1 MRRNP
6 LILVSILLLGAIAL
20 IFTSRTKAQ
29 SSSAERRITQ
39 AVDEAKLVRLSGN
52 THPMARPEFDQG
64 AAPPD
69 LPMERMMLVLQRSP
83 EQEAALDKLMAE
95 QMDKSSPNYH
105 QWITTQRFGQLF
117 GPSDADIETV
127 TSWLRSHGFEIGSV
141 AKGKNVIDFSGNAG
155 QVKETFHTEIHK
167 YLIRGEEH
175 WANSSDPQIPAALT
189 PVVLGVNRLHNFFPK
204 AMNRNLGIYARS
216 KKTGK
221 VLPVKPNFT
230 YNQGSPC
237 GISTSNDCF
246 AVGPADFAAIYH
258 VQELW
263 NAPTNIDGT
272 GQTIAIVNDS
282 NINVVNGVPVDN
294 ANFRLLF
301 GLPANNPT
309 VILAGI
315 DPGLN
320 DDEIE
325 AALDTQWAGAVAKGA
340 KIDLVIAANT
350 NVQSGVDIAAQFI
363 VDNNVAPILS
373 ESFGNCESILGAGE
387 NSFINGLWQMA
398 VASNGQ
404 TVLTS
409 TGDQGAAGCEN
420 PDPNLITPQ
429 PATTGLAVSGLSTTQ
444 WNTAVGGTDFNQFQ
458 NQTAFWNTTPA
469 TSATGQTQ
477 LTAKGPIPEN
487 VWNDSC
493 TNTVFISAGFDPS
506 IQVACNDPTVS
517 PSFIVPV
524 GSGGGASGI
533 YAKPTWQTGTGVP
546 ADGMR
551 DVPDVS
557 LFAGAGLVGTFYV
570 VCQQDQDT
578 ANAACNLNS
587 PFLDFSAVGGT
598 SVANQAFAG
607 IVAMILQ
614 AHSPH
619 AGLGLINPTLY
630 TLAASVPAASCNSS
644 SPGANCIFNDITIGT
659 NSQPCVL
666 GSSADCGQTI
676 TSQLIKPPAANSF
689 RTTSGVITLSCIF
702 AMALG
707 LLCMQARR
715 RNWTTVFALLAF
727 ASLLTIAACG
737 SGGGPSTTT
746 PANCEGAVSC
756 GVLSGFNAGV
766 GYDQATGLGSVNAF
780 KLVESNAW

>member
-221 VLPVKPNFT
+221 VQPVKPNFT

-533 YAKPTWQTGTGVP
+533 YAKPTWQTGTGVRRRHARCPGRLAVCRGWPRGNFLCRLP
-546 ADGMR
+546 AGSR
-551 DVPDVS
+551 YRQCRLQSKFPVPRLFRGRRNLRCQPGLCRHRGDDSASAQPARRTGPDQSHS
-557 LFAGAGLVGTFYV
+557 LHASRERACGELQLEQSGRELHIQRHHDWNQLAAVCPGLFRRLRPDDHEPT
-570 VCQQDQDT
+570 
-578 ANAACNLNS
+578 
-587 PFLDFSAVGGT
+587 
-598 SVANQAFAG
+598 NQAPCREQ
-607 IVAMILQ
+607 LPHHKRRD
-614 AHSPH
+614 HSFLHFRHGSGAALH
-619 AGLGLINPTLY
+619 AGKTAQLDHSFC
-630 TLAASVPAASCNSS
+630 LAC
-644 SPGANCIFNDITIGT
+644 
-659 NSQPCVL
+659 
-666 GSSADCGQTI
+666 
-676 TSQLIKPPAANSF
+676 F
-689 RTTSGVITLSCIF
+689 RL
-702 AMALG
+702 ALDHRR
-707 LLCMQARR
+707 LRQRR
-715 RNWTTVFALLAF
+715 R
-727 ASLLTIAACG
+727 SEHHH
-737 SGGGPSTTT
+737 PS
-746 PANCEGAVSC
+746 
-756 GVLSGFNAGV
+756 
-766 GYDQATGLGSVNAF
+766 
-780 KLVESNAW
+780 